1 MKLGSTSKRTPLARK
16 YNITKKAKS
25 HDRKQKRDAKKNPA
39 LRKKLRKDPGI
50 PNLNPFKEKILKQ
63 LEEQK
68 KIMQFAEAQR
78 TRRSQ
83 ALVRRAG
90 DFFALVRGWAFD

>member
-16 YNITKKAKS
+16 YNITKKAKE
-25 HDRKQKRDAKKNPA
+25 HERKIKRDAKKNPK
-39 LRKKLRKDPGI
+39 LRKKLNKDPGI

-68 KIMQFAEAQR
+68 KMLHFAEQQR
-78 TRRSQ
+78 TRRAQ
-83 ALVRRAG
+83 AMVSAVSK
-90 DFFALVRGWAFD
+90 ARGYFGARQ